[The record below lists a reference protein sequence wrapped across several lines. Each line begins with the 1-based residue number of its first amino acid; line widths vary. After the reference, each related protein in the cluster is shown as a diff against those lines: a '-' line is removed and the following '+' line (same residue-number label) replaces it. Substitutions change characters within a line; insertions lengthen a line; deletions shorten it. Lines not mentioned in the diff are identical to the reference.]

1 MIKSDRYIKDWILG
15 GGVRPACMK
24 CVNPAS
30 LDLRIGE
37 EYICSSGK
45 YLMGPPGL
53 ILTSG
58 FAILATT
65 VEYIKMPDDIVGM
78 VCLKSSLARQG
89 LDHSLAGFVDP
100 GFEGQLTLELHAHRA
115 VKLKAGQRIA
125 QLVLYQ
131 MDKKPTKTYDG
142 RYQGQRGPTA
152 YREAK

>member
-1 MIKSDRYIKDWILG
+1 MIKSDHYIKEWILD
-15 GGVRPACMK
+15 GGVRPACME

-37 EYICSSGK
+37 EYICFDDNYQMSN
-45 YLMGPPGL
+45 GL
-53 ILTSG
+53 LLLRGLTV
-58 FAILATT
+58 LATT
-65 VEYIKMPDDIVGM
+65 IEYIKMPDDIAGVLY
-78 VCLKSSLARQG
+78 LKSSLARQG